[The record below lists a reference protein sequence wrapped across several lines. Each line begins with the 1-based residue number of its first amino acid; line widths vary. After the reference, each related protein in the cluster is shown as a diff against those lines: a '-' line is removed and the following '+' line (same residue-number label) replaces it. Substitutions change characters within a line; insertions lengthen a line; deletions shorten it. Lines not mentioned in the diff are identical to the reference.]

1 MTLTWER
8 AFCLTKEKIRPR
20 SFPSLISHEI
30 MEVVV
35 VQWRPK
41 KKLAKSVVRCRLVVV
56 VFVCLLFFIFLEPIE
71 LIFDVTLPPSSI
83 WLSELP
89 NIT

>member
-1 MTLTWER
+1 M
-8 AFCLTKEKIRPR
+8 TKEKIRPR

-41 KKLAKSVVRCRLVVV
+41 KKLARSVVRCRLVVV
-56 VFVCLLFFIFLEPIE
+56 VFVCLLFFFLKPIE
-71 LIFDVTLPPSSI
+71 LISDVTLPPSSS